1 MTAGP
6 VYAPYVPEYAS
17 TEPYITAEEFLAAP
31 TGTDT
36 TQLLPGGSPNA
47 NRDALAGV
55 IQRASSYADVYCR
68 QVLAAT
74 RDVQPAPPQGWRVQ
88 VPSSGRALIRV
99 PVDYTPV
106 LQVDEVWV
114 GQSPSDVAR
123 MTDLTG
129 LWISRKVISVPVSGT
144 SNMAVGANGYWP
156 SSPNR
161 MFGYVRYVNGW
172 ANATLGAAALAGATS
187 IVPTDV
193 LGIYPGLGITVYDG
207 LYARTEKV
215 VVASTYVPG
224 TATVDLV
231 APLAHDHAAGVA
243 VSALPP
249 AVRQAVISLTSS
261 LIKRRGGE
269 SLVLAALGE
278 SPQRKTM
285 GEPGVVSDVEVAM
298 QLLLP
303 FRRAR

>member
-6 VYAPYVPEYAS
+6 IYASYVPEYAA

-47 NRDALAGV
+47 NRDALSGV
-55 IQRASSYADVYCR
+55 IQRASSFADVYCR

-74 RDVQPAPPQGWRVQ
+74 RDVQSAPPQGWRVQ

-106 LQVDEVWV
+106 LQVDSVSL
-114 GQSPSDVAR
+114 GQSPSDVQLLP
-123 MTDLTG
+123 DLTG
-129 LWISRKVISVPVSGT
+129 LWISRKVISIPVSGS
-144 SNMAVGANGYWP
+144 SNMAIGANGYWP
-156 SSPNR
+156 TAPNR
-161 MFGYVRYVNGW
+161 MWGNVRYVNGW
-172 ANATLGAAALAGATS
+172 ANATLAAPALAGATS
-187 IVPTDV
+187 ITPTDV

-224 TATVDLV
+224 DAVVPLTGF
-231 APLAHDHAAGVA
+231 LAHDHAAGVA

-278 SPQRKTM
+278 TPQRKTI
-285 GEPGVVSDVEVAM
+285 GEPGVTSDVEVAM